1 MGYNM
6 ELQITV
12 DYNVP
17 ADEFRDLIKK
27 YPLGQYINTPH
38 DTRVNWF
45 RVEIDGDQGKITL
58 TWFQE
63 WV

>member
-1 MGYNM
+1 M
-6 ELQITV
+6 EIQITV

-17 ADEFRDLIKK
+17 ADEFHDLIKK
-27 YPLGQYINTPH
+27 YPLGQYLMN
-38 DTRVNWF
+38 DRVNWF
-45 RVEIDGDQGKITL
+45 RVEIDGDKGKITL